1 MQPDVREDWQDEEI
15 NLLDYWRVIR
25 KRGRM
30 ILGLVLVPAL
40 VVGVYT
46 YFFATR
52 IYESRVAILAPRE
65 SVGGGSAMAA
75 ALLASSG
82 AGQFLGGLGGLLG
95 GGGTN
100 RDTFVA
106 ILKSRTMAADLV
118 DLFGLEKYYKAKYR
132 DQSIKMLQDVTDI
145 TVSKEGV
152 VAVVVEDKNPRLAAD
167 IANAYVTHLDR
178 LFARLGTTDASRQ
191 RAFVA
196 DRLETT
202 EKVLRR
208 AEEALRHF
216 QEKNKAIVL

>member
-40 VVGVYT
+40 VVGAYT

-82 AGQFLGGLGGLLG
+82 AGQFLGGFGGLFG
-95 GGGTN
+95 GGGTT
-100 RDTFVA
+100 RDLFVA
-106 ILKSRTMAADLV
+106 ILKSRTMAANLV
-118 DLFGLEKYYKAKYR
+118 DRFGLEKYYEAKYR
-132 DQSIKMLQDVTDI
+132 DRAIKMLQDVTDI
-145 TVSKEGV
+145 TVSREGV
-152 VAVVVEDKNPRLAAD
+152 IAVVVEDKNPKLAAD
-167 IANAYVTHLDR
+167 IANA
-178 LFARLGTTDASRQ
+178 
-191 RAFVA
+191 
-196 DRLETT
+196 
-202 EKVLRR
+202 
-208 AEEALRHF
+208 
-216 QEKNKAIVL
+216 